1 MHTGHHARTKKASAL
16 PRRGYSV
23 REVCEMLGIG
33 NTTAWK
39 LIKEGRIVAVKVAGR
54 TVVTAASVEALLA
67 PPSADAA

>member
-1 MHTGHHARTKKASAL
+1 MQTGQHTKAKASAP

-23 REVCEMLGIG
+23 REVCQMLGIG

-39 LIKEGRIVAVKVAGR
+39 LVKEEKLVAVKVAGR

>member
-1 MHTGHHARTKKASAL
+1 MKTAQHTKTKQPDAL

-23 REVCEMLGIG
+23 REVCAMLGIG